1 MVRWAARLDGYG
13 GMGGAGRR
21 LARGT
26 VRRFDLDQ
34 HRAAKGLPPTGVRG
48 LLQDRSPPHIC
59 DASRAR
65 ACRAGMSTGR
75 AQVIHSVKSKVRTYH
90 LTLSVITG
98 LVPVIPIRKALRL
111 TASGWPGQARP

>member
-1 MVRWAARLDGYG
+1 MGMVEWEEPGC
-13 GMGGAGRR
+13 

-65 ACRAGMSTGR
+65 PRRAGMSTGR
-75 AQVIHSVKSKVRTYH
+75 AQMIHSVKNKVRTYAWIGCFCSVSH
-90 LTLSVITG
+90 ETVSHATLG
-98 LVPVIPIRKALRL
+98 HEKA
-111 TASGWPGQARP
+111 